1 MFNEFKKLVNACGND
16 VTLYHGTNK
25 NFRITI
31 EDFEGFDEHWHE
43 IMREYDNEKAVN
55 ALLDWLETNCTE
67 QCIDLYTGYKF
78 PDFQVI
84 VGHASLK
91 NIDIA

>member
-1 MFNEFKKLVNACGND
+1 MFNEFKQMVDACGND
-16 VTLYHGTNK
+16 VTLYHDTTK
-25 NFRITI
+25 NYRLTL

-43 IMREYDNEKAVN
+43 VMREYDNEEAVN

-78 PDFQVI
+78 SDFQVI
-84 VGHASLK
+84 VGYASLK

>member
-1 MFNEFKKLVNACGND
+1 MFNEFKKMVEACGND

-25 NFRITI
+25 NCRITI

-43 IMREYDNEKAVN
+43 IMREYDNEEAVN
-55 ALLDWLETNCTE
+55 ALLDWLGANCIE

-84 VGHASLK
+84 VGYASLK

>member
-1 MFNEFKKLVNACGND
+1 MFNEFMQMVEACSDD
-16 VTLYHGTNK
+16 VTLDRRSNGIYRLTL
-25 NFRITI
+25 

-43 IMREYDNEKAVN
+43 IMREYDNEEAVN

-84 VGHASLK
+84 VGYASLK